1 MEWNSYSLRAALERK
16 VERVSVFKPGP
27 PRRTPIHAL
36 RRIWHGPNYL
46 LQITDPALRQTARE
60 VQAEIERVKPE
71 AVLSIS
77 GQCVTYLENP
87 GVPVFMFSDT
97 PWLTWHEL
105 YAKWDPLPVN
115 GPEYVEAEAR
125 AGRRLMVCVWLE
137 VGLRGGGQDLLDCD
151 GVSCRKAACD
161 AFGS

>member
-1 MEWNSYSLRAALERK
+1 MTGLLG
-16 VERVSVFKPGP
+16 VEFPTRCGRLWSGRSSGVSVFKPGP

-87 GVPVFMFSDT
+87 GFRCSCS
-97 PWLTWHEL
+97 
-105 YAKWDPLPVN
+105 AI
-115 GPEYVEAEAR
+115 
-125 AGRRLMVCVWLE
+125 
-137 VGLRGGGQDLLDCD
+137 LL
-151 GVSCRKAACD
+151 G
-161 AFGS
+161 